1 MEDRA
6 RILEHLFASE
16 DALPACYDSPPLMMK
31 AEFLCA
37 MIRKSFPSAANSPDP
52 LRWERFVQPLPDSAF
67 EALLGW

>member
-1 MEDRA
+1 
-6 RILEHLFASE
+6 
-16 DALPACYDSPPLMMK
+16 MMK

-37 MIRKSFPSAANSPDP
+37 MIRKSFLSAANSPDP